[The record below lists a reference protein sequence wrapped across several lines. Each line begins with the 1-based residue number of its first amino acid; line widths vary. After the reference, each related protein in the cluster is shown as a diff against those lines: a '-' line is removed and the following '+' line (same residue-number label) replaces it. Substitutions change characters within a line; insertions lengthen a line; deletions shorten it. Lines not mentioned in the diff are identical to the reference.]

1 LIRQRALRHV
11 AARNQN
17 GTPQM
22 RIWFSALVLCLCGTL
37 APASA
42 ESYPSRPITLIVPW
56 GAGGGTDAV
65 ARMLAALLEK
75 ELGQPVN
82 VVNRTGGSGVVG
94 HQAFAAAAPDG
105 YTIGLMTA
113 EITMMHHQALTKL
126 DGSSFTPLGLVNV
139 DPAAI
144 QVKADSPY
152 QTLSQLLDAI
162 RKNPGKLKGSG
173 TARGG
178 SWHVYLYGLL
188 AEMKIEPT
196 SVPWVP
202 SVSNAAGLQ
211 ELAAGGVDLV
221 CGSHPEGRAL
231 IEAGKVRS
239 LAIMDDRPSEL
250 FPKVPTLKTAVGSAW
265 TAGVWRG
272 MGAPRGLPKP
282 IEERL
287 VAAVKKAFDSREYQD
302 FMRARGFGAKYLPPA
317 EYAAFMAKTDAETG
331 ALMKAVGL
339 AK

>member
-1 LIRQRALRHV
+1 MKKTLLATLFLCVGVALI
-11 AARNQN
+11 
-17 GTPQM
+17 
-22 RIWFSALVLCLCGTL
+22 
-37 APASA
+37 PAVHA
-42 ESYPSRPITLIVPW
+42 QSYPSRPITMVVPW

-75 ELGQPVN
+75 DLGQPVN

-94 HQAFAAAAPDG
+94 HQAFATAAPDG

-113 EITMMHHQALTKL
+113 EITMMHYQGLTKL
-126 DGSSFTPLGLVNV
+126 DGTSFTPLGLVNV

-152 QTLSQLLDAI
+152 KTLPDLLDAI
-162 RKNPGKLKGSG
+162 RRNPGKLKASG

-178 SWHVYLYGLL
+178 SWHLYLYGLL
-188 AEMKIEPT
+188 AELKIEPT

-202 SVSNAAGLQ
+202 SNSNAAGLQ

-239 LAIMDDRPSEL
+239 LVILDSRPSDL
-250 FPKVPTLKTAVGSAW
+250 FPKVPTLKAAIGSAW

-272 MGAPRGLPKP
+272 MGAPKNLPKP
-282 IEERL
+282 VEERL
-287 VAAVKKAFDSREYQD
+287 VAAVKKAYDSKEYQD
-302 FMRARGFGAKYLPPA
+302 FMHARGFGAKYLPPQ
-317 EYAAFMAKTDAETG
+317 EFAAFMAKTDAETG
-331 ALMKAVGL
+331 ALMKSVGL

>member
-1 LIRQRALRHV
+1 MKRSWLFAL
-11 AARNQN
+11 
-17 GTPQM
+17 
-22 RIWFSALVLCLCGTL
+22 LLCLCLVSG
-37 APASA
+37 AHAQNWPA
-42 ESYPSRPITLIVPW
+42 RPITMIVPW

-65 ARMLAALLEK
+65 ARMIAVLMEK
-75 ELGQPVN
+75 DLGQPVN

-94 HQAFAAAAPDG
+94 HQAFATAAPDG

-113 EITMMHHQALTKL
+113 EITMMHHQGLTRL
-126 DGSSFTPLGLVNV
+126 DGASFTPLGLVNV

-152 QTLSQLLDAI
+152 KTLPDLLDAI
-162 RKNPGKLKGSG
+162 RKNPGKLKASG

-188 AEMKIEPT
+188 DTLKIDPT

-202 SVSNAAGLQ
+202 SISNADGLQ
-211 ELAAGGVDLV
+211 ELAAGGVDIV

-239 LAIMDDRPSEL
+239 LAILDDQPSEL
-250 FPKVPTLKTAVGSAW
+250 FPKVPTLKSAVGVTW
-265 TAGVWRG
+265 NAGVWRG
-272 MGAPRGLPKP
+272 VGAPKNLPKAV
-282 IEERL
+282 EDKL
-287 VAAVKKAFDSREYQD
+287 VAAVKKAYDSKEYKD
-302 FMRARGFGAKYLPPA
+302 FMHSRGFGAKYLPPK
-317 EYAAFMAKTDAETG
+317 EHAAFMAKVDAESG
-331 ALMKAVGL
+331 ALMKKVGL

>member
-1 LIRQRALRHV
+1 MKRSPFVAL
-11 AARNQN
+11 
-17 GTPQM
+17 
-22 RIWFSALVLCLCGTL
+22 LLCLAFL
-37 APASA
+37 VPAA
-42 ESYPSRPITLIVPW
+42 HAQNWPSRPITLIVPW

-65 ARMLAALLEK
+65 ARMLAALMEK
-75 ELGQPVN
+75 DLGQPVN

-94 HQAFAAAAPDG
+94 HQAFATAAPDG

-113 EITMMHHQALTKL
+113 EITMMHHQGLTRI
-126 DGSSFTPLGLVNV
+126 DGTSFTPLGLVNV

-152 QTLSQLLDAI
+152 KTLPDLLDAI
-162 RKNPGKLKGSG
+162 KKNPGKLKGSG

-178 SWHVYLYGLL
+178 SWHVYLYGML
-188 AEMKIEPT
+188 AELKIQPT
-196 SVPWVP
+196 SVVWVP
-202 SVSNAAGLQ
+202 SISNAAGLQ

-239 LAIMDDRPSEL
+239 LVILDDKPSEL
-250 FPKVPTLKTAVGSAW
+250 FPQVPTLKSAVGSSW
-265 TAGVWRG
+265 TTGVWRG
-272 MGAPRGLPKP
+272 MGAPKNLPKP
-282 IEERL
+282 VEERL
-287 VAAVKKAFDSREYQD
+287 VAAVKKAYDSKEFKD
-302 FMRARGFGAKYLPPA
+302 FMHTRGFGAKYLPPQ
-317 EYAAFMAKTDAETG
+317 EFAAFMAKTDAETG

>member
-1 LIRQRALRHV
+1 MLRRATGTDHPMKKVWLSTLFFCL
-11 AARNQN
+11 AA
-17 GTPQM
+17 
-22 RIWFSALVLCLCGTL
+22 ALPPATQAQTYPARPLTL
-37 APASA
+37 V
-42 ESYPSRPITLIVPW
+42 VPW

-75 ELGQPVN
+75 DLGQPVN

-94 HQAFAAAAPDG
+94 HQAFAAAPPDG

-113 EITMMHHQALTKL
+113 EITMMHHQGLTRL
-126 DGSSFTPLGLVNV
+126 DGTSFTPLGLVNV

-152 QTLSQLLDAI
+152 KTLPDLLDAI
-162 RKNPGKLKGSG
+162 RKNPGKLKASG

-188 AEMKIEPT
+188 AELKIKPT

-202 SVSNAAGLQ
+202 SISNAAGLQ

-239 LAIMDDRPSEL
+239 LAILDPRPSDL
-250 FPKVPTLKTAVGSAW
+250 FPKVPTLKAAVGSSW
-265 TAGVWRG
+265 SAGVWRG
-272 MGAPRGLPKP
+272 MGAPKNLPKP
-282 IEERL
+282 IEDRL
-287 VAAVKKAFDSREYQD
+287 VAAVKKAYDSKEYQD
-302 FMRARGFGAKYLPPA
+302 FMRARGFGAKYLPPQ
-317 EYAAFMAKTDAETG
+317 EFAAFMAKTDAETG
-331 ALMKAVGL
+331 ALMKSVGL

>member
-1 LIRQRALRHV
+1 MKRSWRSVLL
-11 AARNQN
+11 
-17 GTPQM
+17 
-22 RIWFSALVLCLCGTL
+22 LCLAAAL
-37 APASA
+37 PAA
-42 ESYPSRPITLIVPW
+42 HAQDYPARPLTLIVPW

-65 ARMLAALLEK
+65 ARMLAALMEK

-94 HQAFAAAAPDG
+94 HQAFATAAPDG

-113 EITMMHHQALTKL
+113 EITMMHHQGLTKL
-126 DGSSFTPLGLVNV
+126 DGTSFTPLGLVNV

-152 QTLSQLLDAI
+152 KTLPDLLDAI
-162 RKNPGKLKGSG
+162 KKQPGKLKASG

-188 AEMKIEPT
+188 AELKIQPT
-196 SVPWVP
+196 SVLWVP

-239 LAIMDDRPSEL
+239 LAILDDRPSEL
-250 FPKVPTLKTAVGSAW
+250 FPKVPTLKTAIGSNW

-272 MGAPRGLPKP
+272 MGAPKNLPRP
-282 IEERL
+282 IEDKL
-287 VAAVKKAFDSREYQD
+287 VAAVKKAFDSKEYKD
-302 FMRARGFGAKYLPPA
+302 FMHTRGFGAKYLPPK
-317 EYAAFMAKTDAETG
+317 EFAAFMARTDAETG
-331 ALMKAVGL
+331 ALMKSVGL

>member
-1 LIRQRALRHV
+1 M
-11 AARNQN
+11 RNWL
-17 GTPQM
+17 TT
-22 RIWFSALVLCLCGTL
+22 LVLCLAAL
-37 APASA
+37 APAA
-42 ESYPSRPITLIVPW
+42 HAQDYPSRPVTLIVPW

-65 ARMLAALLEK
+65 ARMLAALMEK

-94 HQAFAAAAPDG
+94 HQAFATAAPDG

-113 EITMMHHQALTKL
+113 EITMMHHQGLTKL

-152 QTLSQLLDAI
+152 KTLPDLLEAI
-162 RKNPGKLKGSG
+162 KKNPGKLKASG

-178 SWHVYLYGLL
+178 SWHVYLYGMLDAL
-188 AEMKIEPT
+188 KIEPRN
-196 SVPWVP
+196 VAWVP
-202 SVSNAAGLQ
+202 SISNADGLQ
-211 ELAAGGVDLV
+211 ELAAGGVDIV

-239 LAIMDDRPSEL
+239 LAIMDAQPSDL
-250 FPKVPTLKTAVGSAW
+250 FPKVPTLKSAVGASW

-272 MGAPRGLPKP
+272 MGAPKNLPKAV
-282 IEERL
+282 EEKL
-287 VAAVKKAFDSREYQD
+287 VAAVKKAYDSKEFQD
-302 FMRARGFGAKYLPPA
+302 FMRSRGFGARYMPPK
-317 EYAAFMAKTDAETG
+317 EFAAFMAKTDAETG
-331 ALMKAVGL
+331 ALMKKVGL
-339 AK
+339 AR

>member
-1 LIRQRALRHV
+1 
-11 AARNQN
+11 
-17 GTPQM
+17 M
-22 RIWFSALVLCLCGTL
+22 RIWLSALLLCLC
-37 APASA
+37 PALLPA
-42 ESYPSRPITLIVPW
+42 AHAQDYPSRPITLIVPW

-65 ARMLAALLEK
+65 ARMLAALMEK

-94 HQAFAAAAPDG
+94 HQAFATAAPDG

-113 EITMMHHQALTKL
+113 EITMMHHQGLTRL
-126 DGSSFTPLGLVNV
+126 DGASFTPLGLVNV

-152 QTLSQLLDAI
+152 KTLPDLLDAI
-162 RKNPGKLKGSG
+162 RKNPGKLKASG

-178 SWHVYLYGLL
+178 SWHVYLYGML
-188 AEMKIEPT
+188 AELKIEPR

-202 SVSNAAGLQ
+202 SISNADGLQ
-211 ELAAGGVDLV
+211 ELAAGGVDIV

-239 LAIMDDRPSEL
+239 LAILDDQPSEL
-250 FPKVPTLKTAVGSAW
+250 FPKVPTIKSAVGSTW

-272 MGAPRGLPKP
+272 MGAPKNLPKP
-282 IEERL
+282 VEEKL
-287 VAAVKKAFDSREYQD
+287 VAAVKKAYDSKEFKD
-302 FMRARGFGAKYLPPA
+302 FMHSRGFGAKYRPPK
-317 EYAAFMAKTDAETG
+317 EHAAFMAKTDTETG
-331 ALMKAVGL
+331 ALMKKVGL
-339 AK
+339 AR

>member
-1 LIRQRALRHV
+1 MKRS
-11 AARNQN
+11 
-17 GTPQM
+17 
-22 RIWFSALVLCLCGTL
+22 WLVTLSLCLASVL
-37 APASA
+37 PAA
-42 ESYPSRPITLIVPW
+42 HAQNWPARPITMIVPW

-75 ELGQPVN
+75 DLGQPVN

-94 HQAFAAAAPDG
+94 HQAFATAAPDG

-113 EITMMHHQALTKL
+113 EITMMHHQGLTKL
-126 DGSSFTPLGLVNV
+126 DGASFTPLGLVNV

-152 QTLSQLLDAI
+152 KTLPDLLDAI
-162 RKNPGKLKGSG
+162 RKNPGKLKASG

-178 SWHVYLYGLL
+178 SWHVYLYGMLDTL
-188 AEMKIEPT
+188 KIEPR

-202 SVSNAAGLQ
+202 SISNADGLQ
-211 ELAAGGVDLV
+211 ELAAGGVDIV

-239 LAIMDDRPSEL
+239 LAILDDQPSEL
-250 FPKVPTLKTAVGSAW
+250 FPKVPTLKSAVGTAW
-265 TAGVWRG
+265 NAGVWRG
-272 MGAPRGLPKP
+272 MGAPKNLPRAVEDK
-282 IEERL
+282 L
-287 VAAVKKAFDSREYQD
+287 VAAVKKAYDSKEFRD
-302 FMRARGFGAKYLPPA
+302 FMHSRGFGAKYLPPA
-317 EYAAFMAKTDAETG
+317 EHAAFMARVDAETG
-331 ALMKAVGL
+331 ALMKKVGL

>member
-1 LIRQRALRHV
+1 MKRSRLLAL
-11 AARNQN
+11 
-17 GTPQM
+17 
-22 RIWFSALVLCLCGTL
+22 LLCLACL
-37 APASA
+37 LPAA
-42 ESYPSRPITLIVPW
+42 QAQDYPSRPITLIVPW

-65 ARMLAALLEK
+65 ARMLAILMEK

-94 HQAFAAAAPDG
+94 HQAFATAAPDG

-113 EITMMHHQALTKL
+113 EITMMHHQGLTKL
-126 DGSSFTPLGLVNV
+126 DGASFTPLGLVNV

-144 QVKADSPY
+144 QVNADSPY
-152 QTLSQLLDAI
+152 KTLPDLLDAI
-162 RKNPGKLKGSG
+162 KKNPGKLKASG

-178 SWHVYLYGLL
+178 SWHVYLYGMLDAL
-188 AEMKIEPT
+188 KIDPA

-202 SVSNAAGLQ
+202 SISNADGLQ
-211 ELAAGGVDLV
+211 ELAAGGIAIV

-239 LAIMDDRPSEL
+239 LAILDDQPSEL
-250 FPKVPTLKTAVGSAW
+250 FPKVPTLKSAVGSSW

-272 MGAPRGLPKP
+272 MGAPKNLPKP
-282 IEERL
+282 VEDKL
-287 VAAVKKAFDSREYQD
+287 VAAVKKAYDSKEFKD
-302 FMRARGFGAKYLPPA
+302 FMHSRGFGAKYLPPK
-317 EYAAFMAKTDAETG
+317 EHAAYMAKIDAESG
-331 ALMKAVGL
+331 VLMKKVGL

>member
-1 LIRQRALRHV
+1 
-11 AARNQN
+11 
-17 GTPQM
+17 M
-22 RIWFSALVLCLCGTL
+22 RIWLSTLLLCLCATSFT
-37 APASA
+37 AVHAQQD
-42 ESYPSRPITLIVPW
+42 YPSRPITLIVPW

-75 ELGQPVN
+75 DLGQPVN

-94 HQAFAAAAPDG
+94 HQAFATAAPDG

-113 EITMMHHQALTKL
+113 EITMMHHQGLTKL
-126 DGSSFTPLGLVNV
+126 DGASFTPLGLVNV

-152 QTLSQLLDAI
+152 KTLPDLLEAI
-162 RKNPGKLKGSG
+162 RKSPGKLKASG

-178 SWHVYLYGLL
+178 SWHVYLYGML
-188 AEMKIEPT
+188 AQLKIEPT

-202 SVSNAAGLQ
+202 SISNADGLQ
-211 ELAAGGVDLV
+211 ELAAGGVAIV

-239 LAIMDDRPSEL
+239 LVIMDDQPSEL
-250 FPKVPTLKTAVGSAW
+250 FPKVPTLKQAIGSAW

-272 MGAPRGLPKP
+272 MGAPKNLPKP
-282 IEERL
+282 VEQKL
-287 VAAVKKAFDSREYQD
+287 VAAVKKAYDSKEFRD
-302 FMRARGFGAKYLPPA
+302 FMHSRGFGAKYLPPR
-317 EYAAFMAKTDAETG
+317 EFAAFMAKTDAETG
-331 ALMKAVGL
+331 ALMKKVGL
-339 AK
+339 AR